1 MYNVSN
7 HQGIVNQNHKD
18 ISSGWLLSKGRRQE
32 LSMTQ
37 RTGNPCALLV
47 GMQNVWLLWKRVWR
61 FFTKLKTELL
71 YEPVILLWG
80 IYPKE
85 LKSRFQRDVGIPIF
99 IAELFTIVKIWK
111 QPKCLW
117 TDKWIK
123 KMWHVHTMEY
133 SL

>member
-1 MYNVSN
+1 MNSKRPILGY
-7 HQGIVNQNHKD
+7 IIIRLPKD
-18 ISSGWLLSKGRRQE
+18 RENLESG
-32 LSMTQ
+32 
-37 RTGNPCALLV
+37 
-47 GMQNVWLLWKRVWR
+47 KRKVTYHLQWID
-61 FFTKLKTELL
+61 
-71 YEPVILLWG
+71 PVILLWG

-85 LKSRFQRDVGIPIF
+85 LKSRFQRDISIPIF

-111 QPKCLW
+111 QSKCPW